1 MAKRGRI
8 IMAFLTADLTNV
20 TGMPPSKAEYVYL
33 SDTDTQATVSAGGY
47 FNNTDD
53 NQNLA
58 ADDVIKVIGD
68 QGGYELAVINVSAA
82 GVVTTGPVPNNAT
95 PVAAGGTLTL
105 TKAIHDGRTI
115 VFDTA
120 AGSIITLPAATGTGA
135 KFRCV
140 VSILASSNSH
150 ILQCVGTDMM
160 QGACG
165 IVDTDTGDATIQF
178 AALVGDAFDTVT
190 MNRTITGLAA
200 PGDYVEVEDI
210 VLGVWAIRGVLRASG
225 AVATPFSSAV

>member
-1 MAKRGRI
+1 
-8 IMAFLTADLTNV
+8 MAFTKANLLNS
-20 TGMPPSKAEYVYL
+20 TGMPPGKAEYVYT
-33 SDTDTQATVSAGGY
+33 SDTDTRSTVAAVGY

-53 NQNLA
+53 DQNLA
-58 ADDVIKVIGD
+58 ADDTIKVIGD
-68 QGGYELAVINVSAA
+68 EGGYDLTVVSVSS
-82 GVVTTGPVPNNAT
+82 GSVTTGPAT
-95 PVAAGGTLTL
+95 NSAKPVAAGGTLTL
-105 TKAIHDGRTI
+105 TKATHDGRTI

-120 AGSIITLPAATGTGA
+120 AGSVITLPAASGSGM

-140 VSILASSNSH
+140 VSILATSNSH

-178 AALVGDAFDTVT
+178 AALVGDTFDTVT
-190 MNRTITGLAA
+190 MNRTTTGLGA

-210 VLGVWAIRGVLRASG
+210 VSGVWAIRGVIRASG
-225 AVATPFSSAV
+225 SVATPFSSAV

>member
-1 MAKRGRI
+1 
-8 IMAFLTADLTNV
+8 MAFSTSNLYNKN
-20 TGMPPSKAEYVYL
+20 GMPSGFAEYTYK
-33 SDTDTQATVSAGGY
+33 SDTDAQATVAAAGY

-53 NQNLA
+53 DQNFA
-58 ADDVIKVIGD
+58 VDDRIEVIGD
-68 QGGYELAVINVSAA
+68 EGGYVLYVVSLSSGA
-82 GVVTTGPVPNNAT
+82 VTTGSVPGSST

-105 TKAIHDGRTI
+105 TKATHDGRTI

-120 AGSIITLPAATGTGA
+120 AGSVITLPAATGTGA

-140 VSILASSNSH
+140 VSILATSNSH
-150 ILQCVGTDMM
+150 VLACAGTDMF

-178 AALVGDAFDTVT
+178 AALVGDTFDTIT
-190 MNRTITGLAA
+190 MNRTTTGLAA

-210 VLGVWAIRGVLRASG
+210 VSGVWAVRGVIRANGS
-225 AVATPFSSAV
+225 VATPFSST

>member
-1 MAKRGRI
+1 MAYS
-8 IMAFLTADLTNV
+8 AANLFN
-20 TGMPPSKAEYVYL
+20 TGAGYPGQAVYNYK
-33 SDTDTQATVSAGGY
+33 SDTDTRATVSAAGY

-53 NQNLA
+53 DLNLTV
-58 ADDVIKVIGD
+58 DDIIVVTGD
-68 QGGYELAVINVSAA
+68 QGGYELVVVSISSGA
-82 GVVTTGPVPNNAT
+82 VTTGVRQLGAT

-105 TKAIHDGRTI
+105 TKATHDGRTI

-120 AGSIITLPAATGTGA
+120 AGSVITLPAASGSGA

-140 VSILASSNSH
+140 VSVLATSNSH
-150 ILQCVGTDMM
+150 VLQCVGTDMM

-178 AALVGDAFDTVT
+178 AALVGDTFDTVT
-190 MNRTITGLAA
+190 MNRTTTGLAA

-210 VLGVWAIRGVLRASG
+210 VAGVWAVRGVIRASG
-225 AVATPFSSAV
+225 AVGTPFSSAV